1 MIALHD
7 HAHGIWLMHVTVQVL
22 KELENLSAEAM
33 MVQQHSV
40 YGTEWLMLQLAFA
53 GSLLMDLLQMRWQS
67 HAPAGEHIF
76 LARFHCNMI
85 MTQQAPWTEFILLSA
100 SSNLIHLQYV
110 GPC

>member
-76 LARFHCNMI
+76 LARFHCNM
-85 MTQQAPWTEFILLSA
+85 TQQALWTGFLLLLV
-100 SSNLIHLQYV
+100 SSNLIQLQYW
-110 GPC
+110 PC

>member
-53 GSLLMDLLQMRWQS
+53 GSLLMDLLHTRWQS
-67 HAPAGEHIF
+67 NAPAGG
-76 LARFHCNMI
+76 LV
-85 MTQQAPWTEFILLSA
+85 LLTVRQ
-100 SSNLIHLQYV
+100 L
-110 GPC
+110 